1 MIKKF
6 WEYGKFKEYFAW
18 AFENIFALIGTVL
31 LVIATYYLKI
41 YEELQNYI
49 SILDSTFGV
58 IIGALIGTLALIFS
72 GIVFWGSLFDKKFRK
87 KIIEYTEDEKTVDK
101 LYISY
106 LFLACNILGN
116 IVFTVLLILVLNSSR
131 EKVGQIFFVIIEIV
145 YVYWLLFILGYF
157 VAIMKNGIK
166 LIWLRDG
173 AEENEKDKK
182 SLYES
187 ANELRIDV
195 LFELLCRNMTAEET
209 HDTLM
214 NILNNRIKL
223 LDKPEEEKRKLAKYL
238 ENYYK
243 LEKNEKK

>member
-41 YEELQNYI
+41 YEDLQNYI

-116 IVFTVLLILVLNSSR
+116 IVFTVLLIL
-131 EKVGQIFFVIIEIV
+131 EIV
-145 YVYWLLFILGYF
+145 YVYWLIFILGYF